1 MALQISTESL
11 STAEKL
17 EAIELL
23 WASLLA
29 NEEAVPSPAWH
40 QAVIQ
45 QRLER
50 HAQAQAPE
58 VLHTWSEAREAL
70 LDAL

>member
-1 MALQISTESL
+1 MGLQISTESL
-11 STAEKL
+11 STEEKL

-29 NEEAVPSPAWH
+29 NEEAMPSPAWH

-45 QRLER
+45 QRLAR
-50 HAQAQAPE
+50 HAQAPDELHDWPE
-58 VLHTWSEAREAL
+58 VREAL

>member
-1 MALQISTESL
+1 MALQFSTESL
-11 STAEKL
+11 STEEKL

-50 HAQAQAPE
+50 HAQAPDQ
-58 VLHTWSEAREAL
+58 LHDWSEVRQAL